1 MSFSIVIPTM
11 WRSDRIVGML
21 DQFELCDEID
31 EVIIIDNDWAN
42 KPDIE
47 FGPKVKYLKQD
58 ENIFVNP
65 AWNLGVSLAA
75 NDRVCLL
82 NDDVTFNVRSLFS
95 QMSMCFDRFKRV
107 GVNARSY
114 HLEDNDYFEL
124 GIVEEAQTRFGWGCC
139 IFVSKE
145 NWVDIPSGLK
155 IWYGDN
161 WIIRNNKAYS
171 FIFPIATD
179 MSTTARSGVST
190 ITETIRKDQKCWK
203 TYEPNWVFNTSI

>member
-21 DQFELCDEID
+21 DQFELCDDID

-82 NDDVTFNVRSLFS
+82 NDDVTFNVSALFS
-95 QMSMCFDRFKRV
+95 QMSMCFDRFKCI
-107 GVNARSY
+107 GISPRSY
-114 HLEDNDYFEL
+114 QLDNDN
-124 GIVEEAQTRFGWGCC
+124 RFQIIIEPGHNIRNGWGCC
-139 IFVSKE
+139 IFVDKGD
-145 NWVDIPSGLK
+145 WVDIPEELK
-155 IWYGDN
+155 IFYGDN
-161 WIIRNNKAYS
+161 WIADNYTTS
-171 FIFPIATD
+171 WSLVFPIETE
-179 MSTTARSGVST
+179 MCTTSRDFDDYSSG
-190 ITETIRKDQKCWK
+190 E
-203 TYEPNWVFNTSI
+203 SIAWQRLSDK